1 MDESQFKTLCELSKD
16 CTLSQ
21 RELSKRM
28 GLSLGK
34 VNYVVNELLKKGMLK
49 AERFK
54 NSKNK
59 MAYMYALT
67 PRGII
72 EKTNQTYAFLA
83 RKLEEYHMLKSEIEM
98 LRRETKKNT
107 LSSSSDDSS

>member
-1 MDESQFKTLCELSKD
+1 MDESQFKALCELAKD
-16 CTLSQ
+16 GTLSQ

-54 NSKNK
+54 NSKRK
-59 MAYMYALT
+59 IAYMYVLT
-67 PRGII
+67 PGGIV
-72 EKTNQTYAFLA
+72 EKTNQMYTFLA
-83 RKLEEYHMLKSEIEM
+83 KKLEEYHMLKREIEM
-98 LRRETKKNT
+98 LKRETKKHT
-107 LSSSSDDSS
+107 